1 MIRLQTMR
9 WLDDVL
15 GAAVCFVLARLGG
28 GGHGGHGGHGGDD
41 ERGRALF
48 VGLAEMGNVVLAD
61 PAMRRARDTH
71 GVEPYFVIFEQN
83 RESLALTGTVRAG
96 NVFCLRT
103 TSLPTLA
110 ADIVG
115 FMVWARRQRIAVA
128 IDIDPC
134 SNFSAILTRLS
145 GAARRAGFHDAA
157 MTSRARLYN
166 RGVTYRPDRHQAQN
180 LVALAD
186 AALGTAAD
194 TMHAAPL
201 PRIAR
206 RHVSAA
212 ERQAMQARLRLL
224 SADFDP
230 ARHRLLLVNTS
241 LGDLLPQ
248 RRWPRENYARLI
260 DVLLERREDLFVLL
274 LGTAADVTAA
284 AALETEIGN
293 RRCRA
298 VAGAFALAELPVL
311 FACSDLLLSS
321 DSGPAHFAAVT
332 ALPMVVLFGPETP
345 IRYRPLG
352 NATALTADIACSPC
366 INPETRR
373 RTDCTDNRCMRA
385 LGVTTVMTAVERR
398 LDEATAAAAT
408 RREARRTA
416 AAA

>member
-28 GGHGGHGGHGGDD
+28 GGRGGGD

-83 RESLALTGTVRAG
+83 RESLALTGTVRAE
-96 NVFCLRT
+96 NIFRLRT
-103 TSLPTLA
+103 RSLPALA
-110 ADIVG
+110 ADTLR

-128 IDIDPC
+128 IDTDPC
-134 SNFSAILTRLS
+134 SNFSTILTRLS
-145 GAARRAGFHDAA
+145 GAVRCAGFHGTHA
-157 MTSRARLYN
+157 MDSRARLYN
-166 RGVTYRPDRHQAQN
+166 RGVAYRPDRHQAQN
-180 LVALAD
+180 LVALTD
-186 AALGTAAD
+186 AALAAAPD
-194 TMHAAPL
+194 AAASAAPL

-206 RHVSAA
+206 RHVSAP

-224 SADFDP
+224 AADFEP
-230 ARHRLLLVNTS
+230 AHQRLLLVNAS

-260 DVLLERREDLFVLL
+260 DALLERREDLFVLL
-274 LGTAADVTAA
+274 LGTAADADAA

-298 VAGAFALAELPVL
+298 VAGAFALAELPAL

-321 DSGPAHFAAVT
+321 DAGPAHFAAVT
-332 ALPMVVLFGPETP
+332 ALPVVVLFGPETP
-345 IRYRPLG
+345 TRYRPLG
-352 NATALTADIACSPC
+352 NATALTAGIECSPC

-373 RTDCTDNRCMRA
+373 RTDCADNRCMRA
-385 LGVTTVMTAVERR
+385 ISVATVMAEVERR
-398 LDEATAAAAT
+398 LDETGARTDGEVRRAAAA
-408 RREARRTA
+408 A
-416 AAA
+416 

>member
-28 GGHGGHGGHGGDD
+28 NRRDGG

-61 PAMRRARDTH
+61 PAMRRARDSH
-71 GVEPYFVIFEQN
+71 GVEPCFVIFAQN
-83 RESLALTGTVRAG
+83 RESLALAGTVRAE

-103 TSLPTLA
+103 TSLPALA
-110 ADIVG
+110 FDSVR
-115 FMVWARRQRIAVA
+115 FMAWARRQRLAVA
-128 IDIDPC
+128 IDTDPC

-157 MTSRARLYN
+157 QPMSSRARLYN
-166 RGVTYRPDRHQAQN
+166 RGVAYRPDRHQAQN
-180 LVALAD
+180 LVALTD
-186 AALGTAAD
+186 AALGSAAD
-194 TMHAAPL
+194 TAHAAPL

-206 RHVSAA
+206 RRFSAA
-212 ERQAMQARLRLL
+212 ERQAMQARLHVL
-224 SADFDP
+224 APGFDP
-230 ARHRLLLVNTS
+230 ARHRLLLVNAS

-248 RRWPRENYARLI
+248 RRWPRENYVRLI
-260 DVLLERREDLFVLL
+260 DALLERRDDAFVLL
-274 LGTAADVTAA
+274 LGAAADGPAA
-284 AALETEIGN
+284 AALATEIGN

-298 VAGAFALAELPVL
+298 VAGAFALAELPAL

-332 ALPMVVLFGPETP
+332 ALPVVVLFGPETP
-345 IRYRPLG
+345 TRYRPLG
-352 NATALTADIACSPC
+352 NATALTAGIECSPC

-373 RTDCTDNRCMRA
+373 RTDCADNRCMRA
-385 LGVTTVMTAVERR
+385 LGVATVMAEVERR
-398 LDEATAAAAT
+398 LDEATVET
-408 RREARRTA
+408 DREARHTA
-416 AAA
+416 AA